1 MLKTIP
7 EKYKFTHIFSLYRN
21 KNHPTY
27 VYVFLSLSYSFV
39 CVVFEPIYVSYRFTA
54 TSSCAQQDWNNTRK
68 SLGKLSHYF
77 TNSKYFN
84 LPPRSTPHTHQ
95 QALFPRQLQKFNP
108 TRSSERFLQS
118 FLTYSIYTFQKSVQ
132 YCSFSVISLPI
143 RILKVYTYIYAL
155 LPLISCFL
163 VFFFIF
169 FVG

>member
-1 MLKTIP
+1 MFFCL
-7 EKYKFTHIFSLYRN
+7 F
-21 KNHPTY
+21 
-27 VYVFLSLSYSFV
+27 
-39 CVVFEPIYVSYRFTA
+39 PILLCVSYLNQYMCHIVLQRLPA
-54 TSSCAQQDWNNTRK
+54 V
-68 SLGKLSHYF
+68 LSRIGIILASPLVSYH
-77 TNSKYFN
+77 TISQIPNISTC
-84 LPPRSTPHTHQ
+84 PPRSTPHTHQ